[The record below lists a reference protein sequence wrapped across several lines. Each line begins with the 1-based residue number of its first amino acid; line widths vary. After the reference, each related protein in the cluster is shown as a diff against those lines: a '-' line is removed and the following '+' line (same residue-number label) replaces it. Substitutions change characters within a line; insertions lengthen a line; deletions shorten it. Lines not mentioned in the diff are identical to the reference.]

1 MTGLELIPIIVASLG
16 TTVFAAN
23 VLYLGTWAALA
34 AGAYFGAQALMPQ
47 SPRAPKPEDGK
58 FNLKQT
64 VPPLTYVLGR
74 VKKAGDYVFLEE
86 KDGTA
91 YHILCWAGHR
101 IQGFVTHYLHDEAV
115 TLDGN
120 GDVTAP
126 AHFFINGRYV
136 VRILTRLGLNAETAY
151 SSVVSAFPTIWST
164 SHRGDGLAT
173 VCMTCGP
180 VGQEKFMDVYTN
192 QMPEHSAI
200 GDGMRLYDP
209 RTETTAFS
217 KNLAL
222 FRLWHLT
229 HPVGGKLTLDDLY
242 IPDWINAA
250 NVCDENVTNRDGDTE
265 SRYHGGLWFRSNSDP
280 IEVGRLMDQAAELVV
295 YERPDGKVGV
305 HAGEYVAPTVR
316 LTDTDIISAQLDVNT
331 RRSGTVLA
339 VRGRYTNPADGYAT
353 NDAAIYGDPYGE
365 VDDSTERTSTLE
377 NQVIQSH
384 NHIQRLQKIAY
395 IRKNARRVSILAHYE
410 AAKGV
415 LSSRFVKVHLPPKMT
430 EEIIEITS
438 TPKLSLR
445 DLTISFSG
453 IVVPSTLYDFVAAT
467 EEGEPGAT
475 VTPIESDG
483 VPTPT
488 GFSATIETEVVAGG
502 QTAAYVYGSWTHVN
516 DALIYEMEYERT
528 DLSTAPVSVFSD
540 EGEDNLRSGYLAD
553 GEEYR
558 IRLRAWGGGTSSA
571 WTGYTTLTATADPVA
586 PAALTSFSLAGSAPR
601 LGHAAVSFVTPNDTH
616 VKVVKIYR
624 KASGVALNIG
634 ADTPIVSLNVNATS
648 TYAYVDGD
656 ATITNTVTNGDMGS
670 SSGWTLGTGVTIGS
684 GVATKASGV
693 AAVEMF
699 RTITSVATAKVVRG
713 KFDITALTAG
723 NVRPRLKQTA
733 SGGIQDGTDKNTVGE
748 HLFSL
753 TTTDTRDRFAFRFDI
768 PSELSVDN
776 AIAYEQTASCAPQG
790 AWDYYAVPFN
800 ISGVAGPDSGPLAV
814 TII

>member
-1 MTGLELIPIIVASLG
+1 MTGLELIPLIVSSLG

-23 VLYLGTWAALA
+23 ALYLGTWAALG
-34 AGAYFGAQALMPQ
+34 AGLYFGSQALMPQ
-47 SPRAPKPEDGK
+47 APKTPKPEDGK

-74 VKKAGDYVFLEE
+74 VKKASDYVFLEE
-86 KDGTA
+86 TGGTA
-91 YHILCWAGHR
+91 YHVLCWAGHK

-115 TLDGN
+115 TLDGA
-120 GDVTAP
+120 GQVVAP
-126 AHFFINGRYV
+126 AHFEINGRYV
-136 VRILTRLGLNAETAY
+136 VSILTRLGLAAETAY
-151 SSVVSAFPTIWST
+151 ANVVSAFPTIWST
-164 SHRGDGLAT
+164 SHRGDGLASI
-173 VCMTCGP
+173 CMTCGP

-200 GDGMRLYDP
+200 GDGMLIYDP

-229 HPVGGKLTLDDLY
+229 HPVGGKLTLNDLY

-250 NVCDENVTNRDGDTE
+250 NVCDELVTNRSAATE

-280 IEVGRLMDQAAELVV
+280 IEVGRLMDQAAEMVV
-295 YERPDGKVGV
+295 FERPDGKVGV

-339 VRGRYTNPADGYAT
+339 VRGRFTDPDDGYAT

-365 VDDSTERTSTLE
+365 VDDSTERTATLD
-377 NQVIQSH
+377 NHVVQSH
-384 NHIQRLQKIAY
+384 NHIQRLQKITY
-395 IRKNARRVSILAHYE
+395 TRKNAKKVSIVAHYE
-410 AAKGV
+410 AAKSV

-430 EEIIEITS
+430 EAIVEITS
-438 TPKLSLR
+438 TPRLSLR

-453 IVVPSTLYDFVAAT
+453 IIVPSTLYDFDAAT
-467 EEGEPGAT
+467 EEGAPGAT

-488 GFSATIETEVVAGG
+488 GFVATIQTEVVAGG
-502 QTAAYVYGSWTHVN
+502 QTAAYIYGSWTHVN

-558 IRLRAWGGGTSSA
+558 VRLRAWGGGTSSE
-571 WTGYTTLTATADPVA
+571 WTDYTTLTATADPVA
-586 PAALTSFSLAGSAPR
+586 PIALTSFSLTGSAPR

-624 KASGVALNIG
+624 KASGVALDVG
-634 ADTPIVSLNVNATS
+634 ADTPIVSLNVSATS
-648 TYAYVDGD
+648 TYAYTDGD
-656 ATITNTVTNGDMGS
+656 STPTDMITNGTFASDS
-670 SSGWTLGTGVTIGS
+670 SWTKGVGWTIASGKASHAAGTASTVYQSQSPVSGDYYRASFTVLDMAAGSVFSRLGGGTSVNGVTRTANGAYLDRIQSATGNTFFGFVCGS
-684 GVATKASGV
+684 T
-693 AAVEMF
+693 
-699 RTITSVATAKVVRG
+699 
-713 KFDITALTAG
+713 FDGSIDDVILYH
-723 NVRPRLKQTA
+723 
-733 SGGIQDGTDKNTVGE
+733 E
-748 HLFSL
+748 
-753 TTTDTRDRFAFRFDI
+753 
-768 PSELSVDN
+768 
-776 AIAYEQTASCAPQG
+776 TASCAPQG